1 MADVKKYVIGEKTF
15 IQRRLVWGQVKQLIK
30 EIEGVELPS
39 SPTPRDILTVF
50 EAKLPRLVGIM
61 LIPEGQTAKSKN
73 IDEMIEL
80 FEWELGV
87 DQIMEIIEDFFDC
100 NPIPLWLEKVN
111 KGMGKLTSGIES
123 FSGKETGLTEMLQSS
138 QEVISQNETT

>member
-1 MADVKKYVIGEKTF
+1 MDAKKYEIGGQIF

-30 EIEGVELPS
+30 EIEGIELPS
-39 SPTPRDILTVF
+39 DLAPRDILTVF
-50 EAKLPRLVGIM
+50 EAKLPRLVSIV

-73 IDEMIEL
+73 IDEMLEL

-100 NPIPLWLEKVN
+100 NPIPLWLEKIN
-111 KGMGKLTSGIES
+111 KGVGKMTDGVKS
-123 FSGKETGLTEMLQSS
+123 FSEKETVLTGVLQSS
-138 QEVISQNETT
+138 QEVI